1 LAAVSPPKNT
11 AWRHGL
17 IAPRRFLIALAGM
30 SRQNEF
36 MFSEATDLTRILLQA
51 GAGLILIAGAT
62 ADLYLGLLVQ
72 TRRLMPSLPSYRTL
86 TQRPFTFFHA
96 QLALASTL
104 VFAVPLLVQ
113 DGPAKTPKESALVL
127 GPVLYALAGFLVI
140 TLCLTYSRTSMRQ
153 SFFSPHCSAR
163 EAITK
168 GLLYGLA
175 VIPPVLLLSLALTA
189 VTEALGFEP
198 ALQEVFDWL
207 GDTTLSPGTRLFM
220 IVAAVAI
227 APVVEELLFRGVLF
241 TAVLKVRPFL
251 FAALLSGLYF
261 ALVHFHAPSFL
272 PLLALSTAFSAGYA
286 ATGSILTPIVMHA
299 LFNLTSVLLYLAGAA

>member
-1 LAAVSPPKNT
+1 
-11 AWRHGL
+11 
-17 IAPRRFLIALAGM
+17 
-30 SRQNEF
+30 

-62 ADLYLGLLVQ
+62 ADLYLGILVQ
-72 TRRLMPSLPSYRTL
+72 TRRLKPSLPAYRTL

-96 QLALASTL
+96 QLALVSTL
-104 VFAVPLLVQ
+104 VFAAPILVQ
-113 DGPAKTPKESALVL
+113 NGPATTPKESALVL

-140 TLCLTYSRTSMRQ
+140 ALCLTYSRTSLRQ
-153 SFFSPHCSAR
+153 SFLSQHGSTRKAL
-163 EAITK
+163 TK

-175 VIPPVLLLSLALTA
+175 VIPPVLLLSLALTT

-207 GDTTLSPGTRLFM
+207 GDKTLSPGTRLFM
-220 IVAAVAI
+220 IVAAIAI

-241 TAVLKVRPFL
+241 TAVLKARPFL

-261 ALVHFHAPSFL
+261 SLVHFHAPSLL
-272 PLLALSTAFSAGYA
+272 PLLALSMAFSAGYA

-299 LFNLTSVLLYLAGAA
+299 LFNLTSVLLYLAEAA